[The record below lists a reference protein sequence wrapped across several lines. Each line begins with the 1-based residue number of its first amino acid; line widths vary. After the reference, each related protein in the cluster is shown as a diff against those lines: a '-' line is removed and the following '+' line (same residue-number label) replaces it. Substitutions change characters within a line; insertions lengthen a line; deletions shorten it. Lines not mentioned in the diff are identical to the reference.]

1 MSIWLNNKKLIPN
14 TRFFAF
20 EKSDHILFLEETKK
34 FIAELIKFSQISIM
48 SKNVSDQLVEVLVE
62 AGIKRI
68 YAVTGDSL
76 NHVNAAVCRN
86 GKIKWIHVRH
96 EETAAYAAGA
106 EAYLNGL
113 ACCAGSSGPGH
124 VHLING
130 LYDAHRSSA
139 SVLAIAST
147 IPSKEFGTGYFQET
161 NTIKLFDDC
170 SCYNQVA
177 ITPAQLPRM
186 LQAALQHAV
195 HKKGVAVIGLP
206 GDITD
211 LPAIEA
217 ETTTILFRNRAVVRP
232 SDEEMLQLAALLN
245 SHKKVTLFCGLGA
258 AESHKEILQLAEKLK
273 SPVAYSYKAKMA
285 IQHDNPF
292 EVGLTGLLG
301 IPSAYHSM
309 HECEL
314 LVLLGTD
321 FPYTTFMPVKN
332 KIVQIDIKPENL
344 GRRAKLD
351 LGLCGDV
358 KDTLQLLIPMIA
370 LKKDANFL
378 DQQLEFYKEVKKN
391 LQVYVNDPGKPNAIH
406 PEFVA
411 SVINELAAHDAIFT
425 VDTGMCCVWAA
436 RYINGTGERKMLGSY
451 NHGSM
456 ANAMPQAIGAALAC
470 PGKQVIAFC
479 GDGGLSMMMGD
490 LMTIVQYKLPVKIIV
505 FNNRSLGMVKLEME
519 VAGIPDHETD
529 MLNPDFTKIA
539 EAMGM
544 PGITIIDP
552 IEVRPLLEMV
562 FLQEGPILVTIQTDP
577 NALAMPPKLEFDQM
591 KGMALYMGK
600 MMLSGR
606 MDEAFNI
613 ISSNYK
619 HLGEVL

>member
-1 MSIWLNNKKLIPN
+1 
-14 TRFFAF
+14 
-20 EKSDHILFLEETKK
+20 
-34 FIAELIKFSQISIM
+34 M
-48 SKNVSDQLVEVLVE
+48 SKNVSDQLVEMLVD

-76 NHVNAAVCRN
+76 NHVNEAVHRN

-96 EETAAYAAGA
+96 EETAAYAASA
-106 EAYLNGL
+106 EAQLNGL

-130 LYDAHRSSA
+130 LYDANRSSA

-147 IPSKEFGTGYFQET
+147 IPTKEFGTGYSQET

-177 ITPAQLPRM
+177 TTPAQLPRM
-186 LQAALQHAV
+186 LQAAIQHAV
-195 HKKGVAVIGLP
+195 HKEGVAVIGLP
-206 GDITD
+206 GDITN
-211 LPAIEA
+211 LPSVAIETS
-217 ETTTILFRNRAVVRP
+217 TTLFRNRAIVRP
-232 SDEEMLQLAALLN
+232 SEDELLKLAKLLN
-245 SHKKVTLFCGLGA
+245 SHKKVTIFCGLGA
-258 AESHKEILQLAEKLK
+258 ADAHKEIIQLAEKLK
-273 SPVAYSYKAKMA
+273 APVAYSYKGKMS
-285 IQHDNPF
+285 IQHDNPY

-321 FPYTTFMPVKN
+321 FPFTAFMPVKN
-332 KIVQIDIKPENL
+332 KIIQIDKKPENL

-351 LGLCGDV
+351 MGLCGDV
-358 KDTLQLLIPMIA
+358 RDSLQALMPMVEMKDDRT
-370 LKKDANFL
+370 FL
-378 DQQLEFYKEVKKN
+378 DQQLAFYKEVKKK
-391 LQVYVNDPGKPNAIH
+391 LLIYVNDPGKPDAIH

-411 SVINELAAHDAIFT
+411 SVINELAAKDAIFT

-436 RYINGTGERKMLGSY
+436 RYIEGTGERKMLGSF

-456 ANAMPQAIGAALAC
+456 ANAMLQAIGAALAC

-479 GDGGLSMMMGD
+479 GDGGLSMLMGD
-490 LMTIVQYKLPVKIIV
+490 LMTIVQYKLPIKIIV
-505 FNNRSLGMVKLEME
+505 FNNRTLGMVKLEME
-519 VAGIPDHETD
+519 VAGIPDRETD
-529 MLNPDFTKIA
+529 MLNPDFTKLA

-544 PGITIIDP
+544 SGITISDP
-552 IEVRPLLEMV
+552 SEVKSGLEKA
-562 FLQEGPILVTIQTDP
+562 FLQEGPILITIQTDP
-577 NALAMPPKLEFDQM
+577 NALAMPPTLEFDQM
-591 KGMALYMGK
+591 TGFALYMGK

-606 MDEAFNI
+606 MDEAFKI

-619 HLGEVL
+619 HLGEIL

>member
-1 MSIWLNNKKLIPN
+1 MRKK
-14 TRFFAF
+14 
-20 EKSDHILFLEETKK
+20 
-34 FIAELIKFSQISIM
+34 
-48 SKNVSDQLVEVLVE
+48 VSDQLVEILVE
-62 AGIKRI
+62 AGIQRI

-76 NHVNAAVCRN
+76 NHINAAVHRN
-86 GKIKWIHVRH
+86 GKITWIHVRH
-96 EETAAYAAGA
+96 EETAAYAAGS
-106 EAYLNGL
+106 EAQLNGL

-147 IPSKEFGTGYFQET
+147 IPTKEFGTSFFQET

-177 ITPAQLPRM
+177 TSPVQLPRM

-195 HKKGVAVIGLP
+195 QKRGVAVLGLP
-206 GDITD
+206 GDITN
-211 LPAIEA
+211 LHSVAG
-217 ETTTILFRNRAVVRP
+217 ETTTTLFRNRPVVRP
-232 SDEEMLQLAALLN
+232 SEDELLQLAELLN
-245 SHKKVTLFCGLGA
+245 SHKKITIFCGLGA
-258 AESHKEILQLAEKLK
+258 AESHHEIIQLAEKLK
-273 SPVAYSYKAKMA
+273 APVAYSYKAKMA
-285 IQHDNPF
+285 IQYDNPY

-301 IPSAYHSM
+301 IPSAFHSM

-321 FPYTTFMPVKN
+321 FPYTSFMPVRN
-332 KIVQIDIKPENL
+332 KIVQIDINPENL

-358 KDTLQLLIPMIA
+358 KDSLQALLPLISV
-370 LKKDANFL
+370 KEDDTFL
-378 DQQLEFYKEVKKN
+378 GQQLRFYEEVKKK
-391 LQVYVNDPGKPNAIH
+391 LLIYVKDPGKSNAIH

-411 SVINELAAHDAIFT
+411 SVINELAATDAIFT

-436 RYINGTGERKMLGSY
+436 RYIDGTGERKMLGSF

-479 GDGGLSMMMGD
+479 GDGGLSMMLGD
-490 LMTIVQYKLPVKIIV
+490 LMTIVQYELPVKILV

-519 VAGIPDHETD
+519 VAGIPDLETD
-529 MLNPDFTKIA
+529 MQNPDFIKIA

-544 PGITIIDP
+544 PGIEITDP
-552 IEVRPLLEMV
+552 GEVKPGLERA
-562 FLQEGPILVTIQTDP
+562 FQQEGPVLVSIQTDP
-577 NALAMPPKLEFDQM
+577 NALAMPPKVELEQM

-600 MMLSGR
+600 MMLGGR
-606 MDEAFNI
+606 MDEVFKI

-619 HLGEVL
+619 HLREVL

>member
-1 MSIWLNNKKLIPN
+1 
-14 TRFFAF
+14 
-20 EKSDHILFLEETKK
+20 
-34 FIAELIKFSQISIM
+34 M
-48 SKNVSDQLVEVLVE
+48 SKNISDQLVEALVD
-62 AGIKRI
+62 AGIQRI

-76 NHVNAAVCRN
+76 NHVNAAVHRN

-96 EETAAYAAGA
+96 EETGAFAAGA
-106 EAYLNGL
+106 EAQLTGM

-147 IPSKEFGTGYFQET
+147 LPTKEFGTSYFQET
-161 NTIKLFDDC
+161 NTIRLFDDC

-177 ITPAQLPRM
+177 ATPAQLPRM
-186 LQAALQHAV
+186 LQAALQHAL
-195 HKKGVAVIGLP
+195 HNKGVAVLGLP

-211 LPAIEA
+211 LPAAEV
-217 ETTTILFRNRAVVRP
+217 ETTTLLFRNRPVVRP
-232 SDEEMLQLAALLN
+232 SENELLQLAALLN
-245 SHKKVTLFCGLGA
+245 SHKKVTIYCGLGA
-258 AESHKEILQLAEKLK
+258 AEAHTEIIQLAERLK
-273 SPVAYSYKAKMA
+273 APVAYSYKAKMA
-285 IQHDNPF
+285 IQYNNPY

-321 FPYTTFMPVKN
+321 FPYTPFMPLKN

-358 KDTLQLLIPMIA
+358 RDTLNA
-370 LKKDANFL
+370 LMSMVEMKTDTTFL
-378 DQQLEFYKEVKKN
+378 DRQLEFYNEVKKK
-391 LQVYVNDPGKPNAIH
+391 LLIYVKDTGKSNAIH
-406 PEFVA
+406 PEFVT
-411 SVINELAAHDAIFT
+411 SVINELAARNAIFT

-436 RYINGTGERKMLGSY
+436 RYIEGTGERKMLGSF

-456 ANAMPQAIGAALAC
+456 ANAMPQAIGASFAC

-479 GDGGLSMMMGD
+479 GDGGLSMLLGD

-505 FNNRSLGMVKLEME
+505 FNNRTLGMVKLEME
-519 VAGIPDHETD
+519 VAGIPDRETE
-529 MLNPDFTKIA
+529 MMNPDFTKIA

-544 PGITIIDP
+544 QGITISEPD
-552 IEVRPLLEMV
+552 EVKSGLEKA
-562 FLQEGPILVTIQTDP
+562 FLQEGPVLVTIQTDP
-577 NALAMPPKLEFDQM
+577 NALAMPPKLKFDQM
-591 KGMALYMGK
+591 KGMALYMEK
-600 MMLSGR
+600 MMLGGR
-606 MDEAFNI
+606 MDEVFNI

-619 HLGEVL
+619 HLSEVI

>member
-1 MSIWLNNKKLIPN
+1 M
-14 TRFFAF
+14 
-20 EKSDHILFLEETKK
+20 
-34 FIAELIKFSQISIM
+34 
-48 SKNVSDQLVEVLVE
+48 KNVSDQLVETLVE
-62 AGIKRI
+62 AGIQRI

-76 NHVNAAVCRN
+76 NHINAAVHRN

-106 EAYLNGL
+106 EAQLNGL

-147 IPSKEFGTGYFQET
+147 IPTKEFGMDFFQET
-161 NTIKLFDDC
+161 NTFRLFADC

-177 ITPAQLPRM
+177 NTTTQFPRM

-206 GDITD
+206 GDITN
-211 LPAIEA
+211 LPAIAA
-217 ETTTILFRNRAVVRP
+217 ETTTSLFRSKPVVRP
-232 SDEEMLQLAALLN
+232 SEDELLQLATLLN
-245 SHKKVTLFCGLGA
+245 SHKKVTIFCGLGA
-258 AESHKEILQLAEKLK
+258 AEAHSEIIRFAETLK
-273 SPVAYSYKAKMA
+273 APVAYSYKAKMA
-285 IQHDNPF
+285 IQYANPY

-301 IPSAYHSM
+301 VPSAYHSM
-309 HECEL
+309 HECDV

-321 FPYTTFMPVKN
+321 FPYTPFMPVKN
-332 KIVQIDIKPENL
+332 KIVQVDIKPESL

-358 KDTLQLLIPMIA
+358 KETLQALLPLIA
-370 LKKDANFL
+370 TKDDATFL
-378 DQQLEFYKEVKKN
+378 NRQLEFYKQVKER
-391 LQVYVNDPGKPNAIH
+391 LQVYVRDPGKPNAIH

-411 SVINELAAHDAIFT
+411 SVINDLADEDAIFT

-436 RYINGTGERKMLGSY
+436 RYIHGTGKRRMLGSF

-470 PGKQVIAFC
+470 PDKQVIAFC
-479 GDGGLSMMMGD
+479 GDGGLSMMIGD
-490 LMTIVQYKLPVKIIV
+490 LMTIVQYRLPVKIVV
-505 FNNRSLGMVKLEME
+505 FNNRSLGMVRLEME
-519 VAGIPDHETD
+519 VAGIPDLETD
-529 MLNPDFTKIA
+529 LLNPDFAKLA
-539 EAMGM
+539 EAVGM
-544 PGITIIDP
+544 SS
-552 IEVRPLLEMV
+552 
-562 FLQEGPILVTIQTDP
+562 VTIREPGDVRSQLEKAFQQDGPVLVSIWTDP
-577 NALAMPPKLEFDQM
+577 DALAMPPKLEWSQV
-591 KGMALYMGK
+591 KGYALYMGR

-606 MDEAFNI
+606 MDEVLNM

-619 HLGEVL
+619 HLGEIM

>member
-1 MSIWLNNKKLIPN
+1 MG
-14 TRFFAF
+14 
-20 EKSDHILFLEETKK
+20 
-34 FIAELIKFSQISIM
+34 
-48 SKNVSDQLVEVLVE
+48 KNVSDQLVETLVD
-62 AGIKRI
+62 AGIQRI

-76 NHVNAAVCRN
+76 NHLNEAVHRN
-86 GKIKWIHVRH
+86 GKITWIHVRH
-96 EETAAYAAGA
+96 EETAAFAAGA
-106 EAYLNGL
+106 EALLKGL

-147 IPSKEFGTGYFQET
+147 IPTKEFGTGYFQET

-170 SCYNQVA
+170 SCYNQMAV
-177 ITPAQLPRM
+177 TPAQLPRM
-186 LQAALQHAV
+186 LQTAIQNAV
-195 HKKGVAVIGLP
+195 HKKGVAVLGLP
-206 GDITD
+206 GDITN
-211 LPAIEA
+211 LPAADA
-217 ETTTILFRNRAVVRP
+217 ETTTMLFRNRPVIRP
-232 SDEEMLQLAALLN
+232 SDAELLQLAELLN

-258 AESHKEILQLAEKLK
+258 AEAHDEIIQLAEKLK
-273 SPVAYSYKAKMA
+273 APIAYTYKGKMA
-285 IQHDNPF
+285 IQYDNPY

-301 IPSAYHSM
+301 IPSAYHAM

-314 LVLLGTD
+314 LLLLGTD
-321 FPYTTFMPVKN
+321 FPYTPFMPVQN

-344 GRRAKLD
+344 GRRAKLE

-358 KDTLQLLIPMIA
+358 KDTIQALLPLIE
-370 LKKDANFL
+370 LKKDGDFL
-378 DQQLEFYKEVKKN
+378 ALQLEFHKEVKKN
-391 LQVYVNDPGKPNAIH
+391 LQNYVEDKGKPNAIH

-411 SVINELAAHDAIFT
+411 SVINELAAKDAIFT

-436 RYINGTGERKMLGSY
+436 RYIDATGQRKMLGSF

-456 ANAMPQAIGAALAC
+456 ANAMPQSIGAALAC
-470 PGKQVIAFC
+470 PDKQVIAFC
-479 GDGGLSMMMGD
+479 GDGGISMMLGD
-490 LMTIVQYKLPVKIIV
+490 LMTIVQYKLPVKIII

-519 VAGIPDHETD
+519 VAGIPDLETD
-529 MLNPDFTKIA
+529 MLNPDFTKVA

-544 PGITIIDP
+544 PGITITDPDEVKSELEKAFLID
-552 IEVRPLLEMV
+552 
-562 FLQEGPILVTIQTDP
+562 GPVLITVQTDP

-591 KGMALYMGK
+591 KGYALYMGK

-606 MDEAFNI
+606 MDEVFNM

>member
-1 MSIWLNNKKLIPN
+1 MK
-14 TRFFAF
+14 
-20 EKSDHILFLEETKK
+20 
-34 FIAELIKFSQISIM
+34 
-48 SKNVSDQLVEVLVE
+48 KNVSDQLVETLVE
-62 AGIKRI
+62 AGIQRI

-76 NHVNAAVCRN
+76 NHVNEAVYRN
-86 GKIKWIHVRH
+86 GKMKWIHVRH
-96 EETAAYAAGA
+96 EETAAFAAGA
-106 EAYLNGL
+106 EAQLIGL

-130 LYDAHRSSA
+130 LYDAHRSSS

-147 IPSKEFGTGYFQET
+147 IPTKEFGTGYFQET

-177 ITPAQLPRM
+177 DTPEQLPRM
-186 LQAALQHAV
+186 LQAAIQHAV

-206 GDITD
+206 GDITN
-211 LPAIEA
+211 LPASEA
-217 ETTTILFRNRAVVRP
+217 ETTTRLFRNNPIVRP
-232 SDEEMLQLAALLN
+232 SEAELVQLAALLN
-245 SHKKVTLFCGLGA
+245 VNKKVTIFCGLGA
-258 AESHKEILQLAEKLK
+258 VEAHDEIIQLAGMLNA
-273 SPVAYSYKAKMA
+273 PVAYSYKAKMA
-285 IQHDNPF
+285 IQFENPN

-301 IPSAYHSM
+301 FPSAYHSM
-309 HECEL
+309 DECDL
-314 LVLLGTD
+314 LILLGTD
-321 FPYTTFMPVKN
+321 FPYTPFMPVKN
-332 KIVQIDIKPENL
+332 KIVQIDLKPENL

-351 LGLCGDV
+351 LGLCGDI
-358 KDTLQLLIPMIA
+358 KDTLKVLILLVEKKEDSKF
-370 LKKDANFL
+370 LK
-378 DQQLEFYKEVKKN
+378 QQLEFYQEVKKK
-391 LQVYVNDPGKPNAIH
+391 LQSYVEDPGKPNAIH

-411 SVINELAAHDAIFT
+411 SVINDLADNDAIFT

-436 RYINGTGERKMLGSY
+436 RYIEGTAGRKMLGSF

-456 ANAMPQAIGAALAC
+456 ANAMPQAIGAAFAC

-519 VAGIPDHETD
+519 VAGIPDRETD

-544 PGITIIDP
+544 PGITISNP
-552 IEVRPLLEMV
+552 AEVKPELEKA

-591 KGMALYMGK
+591 KGFSLYMGK

-606 MDEAFNI
+606 MDEVFKI

-619 HLGEVL
+619 HLGEII

>member
-1 MSIWLNNKKLIPN
+1 MN
-14 TRFFAF
+14 
-20 EKSDHILFLEETKK
+20 
-34 FIAELIKFSQISIM
+34 
-48 SKNVSDQLVEVLVE
+48 KNVSDQLVETLVD
-62 AGIKRI
+62 AGVQRI

-76 NHVNAAVCRN
+76 NHVNAAVHRN

-106 EAYLNGL
+106 EAQLNGL

-147 IPSKEFGTGYFQET
+147 IPTKEFGTGFFQET

-170 SCYNQVA
+170 SCYNQVVA
-177 ITPAQLPRM
+177 TPAQLPRM

-195 HKKGVAVIGLP
+195 HKKGVAVLGLP
-206 GDITD
+206 GDITE
-211 LPAIEA
+211 LPAVVP
-217 ETTTILFRNRAVVRP
+217 ETTTILFRNNPVVRP
-232 SDEEMLQLAALLN
+232 SENELVQLAELIN
-245 SHKKVTLFCGLGA
+245 SHKKVTIYCGLGA
-258 AESHKEILQLAEKLK
+258 AEAHSEIIQLAEKLK
-273 SPVAYSYKAKMA
+273 APVAYSYKAKMA

-301 IPSAYHSM
+301 IPSAYHAM
-309 HECEL
+309 HKCEL
-314 LVLLGTD
+314 LILLGTD
-321 FPYTTFMPVKN
+321 FPYTPFMPVEN
-332 KIVQIDIKPENL
+332 MIVQIDIKPENL

-358 KDTLQLLIPMIA
+358 KDTLHALLPLLEIKEDVA
-370 LKKDANFL
+370 FL
-378 DQQLEFYKEVKKN
+378 DQQLEFYQEVKKN
-391 LQVYVNDPGKPNAIH
+391 LLSYVKDTGKQNEIH

-411 SVINELAAHDAIFT
+411 SVINELAAKDAIFT
-425 VDTGMCCVWAA
+425 VDTGMSCVWAA
-436 RYINGTGERKMLGSY
+436 RYIDGTGERKMLGSF

-456 ANAMPQAIGAALAC
+456 ANAMPQAIGAALAR
-470 PGKQVIAFC
+470 PDQQVIAFC
-479 GDGGLSMMMGD
+479 GDGGISMMLGD
-490 LMTIVQYKLPVKIIV
+490 LMTIVQYQLPVKIIV

-519 VAGIPDHETD
+519 VAGIPDLETD
-529 MLNPDFTKIA
+529 MLNPDFLKIA

-544 PGITIIDP
+544 TGIGIDDP
-552 IEVRPLLEMV
+552 DDVKSGLEKAFM
-562 FLQEGPILVTIQTDP
+562 QEGPVLVSIQTDP

-591 KGMALYMGK
+591 KGFALYLGK
-600 MMLSGR
+600 MMLGGR
-606 MDEAFNI
+606 TGEAFKI

-619 HLGEVL
+619 HLREVI

>member
-1 MSIWLNNKKLIPN
+1 MNKNI
-14 TRFFAF
+14 
-20 EKSDHILFLEETKK
+20 
-34 FIAELIKFSQISIM
+34 
-48 SKNVSDQLVEVLVE
+48 SDQLVEALVD
-62 AGIKRI
+62 AGIQRI

-76 NHVNAAVCRN
+76 NHVNAAVHRN

-96 EETAAYAAGA
+96 EETAAFAAGA
-106 EAYLNGL
+106 EAQLNGL

-147 IPSKEFGTGYFQET
+147 LPTKEFGTSYFQET

-177 ITPAQLPRM
+177 ATPSQLPRM

-195 HKKGVAVIGLP
+195 HKKGVAVLGLP

-211 LPAIEA
+211 LPAVEA
-217 ETTTILFRNRAVVRP
+217 ETTTILFRNRPVVRP
-232 SDEEMLQLAALLN
+232 SEDELVQLAELLN
-245 SHKKVTLFCGLGA
+245 SHKNVTIYCGLGA
-258 AESHKEILQLAEKLK
+258 AEAHKEVIQLAEKLK
-273 SPVAYSYKAKMA
+273 APVAYSYKAKMA
-285 IQHDNPF
+285 IQHDNPY

-314 LVLLGTD
+314 LILLGTD
-321 FPYTTFMPVKN
+321 FPYTPFMPVEN
-332 KIVQIDIKPENL
+332 KIVQIDIKPETL

-351 LGLCGDV
+351 MGLCGDV
-358 KDTLQLLIPMIA
+358 KDTLQTLMPMIEI
-370 LKKDANFL
+370 KEDTTFL
-378 DQQLEFYKEVKKN
+378 DLQVKFYKEVKKN
-391 LQVYVNDPGKPNAIH
+391 LLIYVNDPGKPNAIH
-406 PEFVA
+406 PEFVV
-411 SVINELAAHDAIFT
+411 SIINELAAKDAIFT

-436 RYINGTGERKMLGSY
+436 RYIEGTGERKMLGSF

-490 LMTIVQYKLPVKIIV
+490 LMTIIQYKLPVKIIV
-505 FNNRSLGMVKLEME
+505 FNNRTLGMVKLEME
-519 VAGIPDHETD
+519 VAGIPDQETD
-529 MLNPDFTKIA
+529 MLNPDFAKIA

-544 PGITIIDP
+544 PGITINDP
-552 IEVRPLLEMV
+552 GYVKSELEKA
-562 FLQEGPILVTIQTDP
+562 FLQEGPLLVSVQTDP

-591 KGMALYMGK
+591 KGLTLFMGK

-606 MDEAFNI
+606 MDEVFNI

-619 HLGEVL
+619 HLDELL

>member
-1 MSIWLNNKKLIPN
+1 
-14 TRFFAF
+14 
-20 EKSDHILFLEETKK
+20 
-34 FIAELIKFSQISIM
+34 M
-48 SKNVSDQLVEVLVE
+48 SKNVSDQLVETLVE
-62 AGIKRI
+62 AGIQRI

-76 NHVNAAVCRN
+76 NHLNEAVHRNA
-86 GKIKWIHVRH
+86 KITWIHVRH

-106 EAYLNGL
+106 EALLKGL

-147 IPSKEFGTGYFQET
+147 IPTKEFGTSYFQET

-177 ITPAQLPRM
+177 ATPAQLPRM
-186 LQAALQHAV
+186 LQTAIQNAV
-195 HKKGVAVIGLP
+195 HKKGVAVLGLP
-206 GDITD
+206 GDITN
-211 LPAIEA
+211 LPAVDA
-217 ETTTILFRNRAVVRP
+217 ETTTMLFRNRPVVRP
-232 SDEEMLQLAALLN
+232 SEDELLQLAELLN
-245 SHKKVTLFCGLGA
+245 SHKKITLFCGLGA
-258 AESHKEILQLAEKLK
+258 AEAHHEIIQLAEKLK
-273 SPVAYSYKAKMA
+273 APVTYTYKGKMA
-285 IQHDNPF
+285 IQYDNPY
-292 EVGLTGLLG
+292 ELGLTGLLG
-301 IPSAYHSM
+301 IPSAYHAM

-321 FPYTTFMPVKN
+321 FPYTPFMPIQN

-358 KDTLQLLIPMIA
+358 KDTLQALIPLIET
-370 LKKDANFL
+370 KKDNNFL
-378 DQQLEFYKEVKKN
+378 ALQLEFYKEVKKN
-391 LQVYVNDPGKPNAIH
+391 LLIYVEDTGKPNAIH
-406 PEFVA
+406 PEYVV
-411 SVINELAAHDAIFT
+411 SVINKLATKDAIFT

-436 RYINGTGERKMLGSY
+436 RYIDATGERKMFGSF

-470 PGKQVIAFC
+470 PDKQVIAFC
-479 GDGGLSMMMGD
+479 GDGGLSMSLGD

-519 VAGIPDHETD
+519 VAGIPDLETE
-529 MLNPDFTKIA
+529 MLNPDFKKIA

-544 PGITIIDP
+544 QGITIIDP
-552 IEVRPLLEMV
+552 DDVKSGLEKA
-562 FLQEGPILVTIQTDP
+562 FLMDGPVLVTVQTDP

-591 KGMALYMGK
+591 KGFALYMGK
-600 MMLSGR
+600 MMLGGR
-606 MDEAFNI
+606 MDEVFHM

-619 HLGEVL
+619 HLSEVL

>member
-1 MSIWLNNKKLIPN
+1 MNKNI
-14 TRFFAF
+14 
-20 EKSDHILFLEETKK
+20 
-34 FIAELIKFSQISIM
+34 
-48 SKNVSDQLVEVLVE
+48 SDQLVEILVE
-62 AGIKRI
+62 AGIQRI

-76 NHVNAAVCRN
+76 NHVNAAVHRN

-96 EETAAYAAGA
+96 EETAAFAAGA
-106 EAYLNGL
+106 EAQLNGL

-147 IPSKEFGTGYFQET
+147 LPTKEFGTSYFQET
-161 NTIKLFDDC
+161 NTIRLFDDC

-177 ITPAQLPRM
+177 ATPAQLPRM

-195 HKKGVAVIGLP
+195 HKKGVAVLGLP

-211 LPAIEA
+211 LPAVEA
-217 ETTTILFRNRAVVRP
+217 ETTTILFRNRPVVRP
-232 SDEEMLQLAALLN
+232 SEKELLQLVALLN
-245 SHKKVTLFCGLGA
+245 SHKKVTIYCGLGA
-258 AESHKEILQLAEKLK
+258 AEAHTEIIQLAEKIK
-273 SPVAYSYKAKMA
+273 APVAYSYKAKMA
-285 IQHDNPF
+285 IQYDNPY
-292 EVGLTGLLG
+292 EIGLTGLLG

-314 LVLLGTD
+314 LLLLGTD
-321 FPYTTFMPVKN
+321 FPYTPFMPVEN
-332 KIVQIDIKPENL
+332 KIVQIDIKPETL
-344 GRRAKLD
+344 GRRAKLE

-358 KDTLQLLIPMIA
+358 KDTLQTLMPMIEM
-370 LKKDANFL
+370 KEDATFL
-378 DQQLEFYKEVKKN
+378 DLQLKFYKEVKKN
-391 LQVYVNDPGKPNAIH
+391 LLIYVKDPGKPNAIH
-406 PEFVA
+406 PEFVV
-411 SVINELAAHDAIFT
+411 SIINELAAKDAIFT

-436 RYINGTGERKMLGSY
+436 RYIDGTGERKMLGSF

-479 GDGGLSMMMGD
+479 GDGGLSMMLGD
-490 LMTIVQYKLPVKIIV
+490 LMTIIQYKLPVKIIV
-505 FNNRSLGMVKLEME
+505 FNNRTLGMVKLEME
-519 VAGIPDHETD
+519 VAGIPDLETE
-529 MLNPDFTKIA
+529 MMNPDFAKIA
-539 EAMGM
+539 EGMGM

-552 IEVRPLLEMV
+552 GEVKPGLEKAFLLE
-562 FLQEGPILVTIQTDP
+562 GPVLVTIQTDP

-591 KGMALYMGK
+591 KGLTLYMGK

-606 MDEAFNI
+606 MDEVFNI